1 MVEYS
6 QTTSFNPMMMV
17 NTSET
22 CATTRLIQFRYLG
35 ISINNVSRNFQ
46 QQWHPENVP
55 DLSKGEF
62 TAWKKVLH
70 QVSKRT
76 MKRVNGLQSFI
87 DTRYVL
93 FALELELER
102 T

>member
-1 MVEYS
+1 
-6 QTTSFNPMMMV
+6 MMMV

-70 QVSKRT
+70 QVSKWCQENDEEGEWASILYRYAVCSVRT
-76 MKRVNGLQSFI
+76 
-87 DTRYVL
+87 
-93 FALELELER
+93 
-102 T
+102 